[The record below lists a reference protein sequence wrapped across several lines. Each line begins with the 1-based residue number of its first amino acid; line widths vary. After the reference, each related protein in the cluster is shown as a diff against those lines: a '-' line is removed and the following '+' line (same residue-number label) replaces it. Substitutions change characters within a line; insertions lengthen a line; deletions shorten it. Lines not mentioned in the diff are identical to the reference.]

1 MTRGNYVSC
10 CESLSRLGVSPHKA
24 TGCRLRDSLVT
35 CQWMTEGAEEFSSA
49 HNNSPHPAHNDVL
62 VSTQLRNLVTIS
74 PTGETRPPPCTPHG
88 ANNSNAICGTIKSG
102 WRRSLFVCCKM
113 SLDSIWVLTVDSR
126 HKVPHSDSLTMG
138 QFYCI
143 PSPPFEI
150 STEGERI
157 MNTTTKITTEVTLVL
172 FSLRVVTRAQNIYTV
187 FTKLAWGNS
196 IFYPA
201 NIYV

>member
-1 MTRGNYVSC
+1 MSAVASPSHGSKFLPTKLQVAGSVIP
-10 CESLSRLGVSPHKA
+10 LSPVNGWQK
-24 TGCRLRDSLVT
+24 GLR
-35 CQWMTEGAEEFSSA
+35 
-49 HNNSPHPAHNDVL
+49 NSPAPITIPHILLIMMSL